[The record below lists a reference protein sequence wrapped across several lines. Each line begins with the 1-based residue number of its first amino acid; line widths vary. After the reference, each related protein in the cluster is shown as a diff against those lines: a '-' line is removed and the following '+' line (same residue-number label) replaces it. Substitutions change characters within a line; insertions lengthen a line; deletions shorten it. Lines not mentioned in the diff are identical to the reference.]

1 MAPSLLQRCLRLLC
15 LALVLG
21 IPAGLAGG
29 CVYRLD
35 VQQGNLLEQKDIEAI
50 LPGMTRNQVRYLLGT
65 PIAAT
70 PFRTDRWDYMY
81 YLRPGKSRKTT
92 QRWIIVWFDGDAVR
106 QVERDVPVGRAGGS
120 SVAKQ
125 G

>member
-1 MAPSLLQRCLRLLC
+1 MAPSVLQRCLRVLG
-15 LALVLG
+15 LALVLMV
-21 IPAGLAGG
+21 PAGLVGG

-50 LPGMTRNQVRYLLGT
+50 QPGMTRNQVRYLLGT

-81 YLRPGKSRKTT
+81 YLRPGKSRKST
-92 QRWIIVWFDGDAVR
+92 QRWIIVWFDGDTVR
-106 QVERDVPVGRAGGS
+106 DVERDVPIGRSGVPAGG
-120 SVAKQ
+120 Q
-125 G
+125 PG